1 MRLDDVASVAMGRCF
16 SVTVTNWPGLCGRGH
31 LSQTSRRTHSLTPDD
46 AVTCLDVV
54 TGPVSWLPCPSQYSP
69 LRTVV
74 PSCIVLPSYHLCIP
88 RCHRLQRL
96 WDDSTKISESDRE
109 AIKGR
114 LVDLMCAVPDATQRQ
129 LSDALTI
136 ISKTDFPD
144 RWPTLLPALVS
155 KLGGPGMDLRVTNGV
170 LEAANS
176 VFKRYGVFG
185 GMAWLSAATELYMR
199 ALVWRRRPGSAD
211 PVSDRKG

>member
-1 MRLDDVASVAMGRCF
+1 M
-16 SVTVTNWPGLCGRGH
+16 
-31 LSQTSRRTHSLTPDD
+31 
-46 AVTCLDVV
+46 
-54 TGPVSWLPCPSQYSP
+54 
-69 LRTVV
+69 
-74 PSCIVLPSYHLCIP
+74 
-88 RCHRLQRL
+88 
-96 WDDSTKISESDRE
+96 
-109 AIKGR
+109 
-114 LVDLMCAVPDATQRQ
+114 DLMCAVPDATQRQ

-185 GMAWLSAATELYMR
+185 GMAWLSAAAVLYMR
-199 ALVWRRRPGSAD
+199 APVWPRRPGSLAD
-211 PVSDRKG
+211 PMSDHKG